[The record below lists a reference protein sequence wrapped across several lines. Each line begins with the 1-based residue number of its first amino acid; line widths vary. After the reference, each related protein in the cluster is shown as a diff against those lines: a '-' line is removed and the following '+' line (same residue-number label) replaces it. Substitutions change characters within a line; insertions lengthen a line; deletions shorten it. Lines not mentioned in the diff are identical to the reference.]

1 MDKQSLAEP
10 CHWHYGTRIEMP
22 RLPNRLLSTISIALG
37 LLIPAISAHADQCM
51 LIPKQQAL
59 AAMTRLEPGETI
71 YSLCELCGE
80 KQPQPIVIKTIELVN
95 DPGTKLWQVKI
106 NDRGIDLAYTYVRSN
121 DLNDRQPK
129 SIAPTNSQINL
140 SILAKCPATG
150 FTPILSIK

>member
-1 MDKQSLAEP
+1 MNKQP
-10 CHWHYGTRIEMP
+10 IEIP
-22 RLPNRLLSTISIALG
+22 RLSNRLLSTIVITFS
-37 LLIPAISAHADQCM
+37 LLLSAISADADQCM

-80 KQPQPIVIKTIELVN
+80 KQPQPITIKTIDLVN
-95 DPGTKLWQVKI
+95 DPRTKLWEVKI

-121 DLNDRQPK
+121 DLNDGR
-129 SIAPTNSQINL
+129 SRTHSQINL
-140 SILAKCPATG
+140 SIIAKCPATG